1 MTLTLHFNGA
11 ALGAAT
17 SLDVCL
23 TGKSPEVTERWLVE
37 LEVEAAAPAALEAAL
52 QGLRDAQGSSG
63 ELKLQA
69 DGADVRVLAVADCRL
84 GPTLHA
90 VTERERVPGQAHNR
104 RGVTLEFRATL
115 QDSAG
120 AVQSH
125 QYTVRE
131 VTAAGQP
138 ARLITRGLAI
148 LRRNENPANFE
159 VLLLPMLGASR
170 RRVRQLVTRDT
181 AVPALEYEV
190 EDEQVFT
197 PLPGG
202 VDDGHY
208 VASEFI
214 DTEGR
219 ALRALSGFF
228 VGASARARALELRPA
243 SERLVSTRIAANPF
257 TRRVDF
263 EFVELLEEAGSLAL
277 TETLSFTTTR
287 RVIDHPL
294 LDTALP
300 AYRQQVGAPQTEIIQ
315 QGSAVGDGRHVSP
328 PAPRYAAEL
337 VERHVE
343 YSLPHGGLPADRRWV
358 TSWRYVSRGRA
369 AMVELAPEV

>member
-1 MTLTLHFNGA
+1 MTLTLHFSGST
-11 ALGAAT
+11 LGAAG
-17 SLDVCL
+17 SLDVCR
-23 TGKSPEVTERWLVE
+23 TGKSPEVIERWLIE
-37 LEVEAAAPAALEAAL
+37 LDVEAATPAALETSL
-52 QGLRDAQGSSG
+52 QALRDAQGSSG

-69 DGADVRVLAVADCRL
+69 DGADVRVLAVADCRI

-90 VTERERVPGQAHNR
+90 VTERERAPGQAHNLR
-104 RGVTLEFRATL
+104 RVTLEFRATL
-115 QDSAG
+115 QEAAS

-131 VTAAGQP
+131 ATAAGQP
-138 ARLITRGLAI
+138 ARLVTRGTAI
-148 LRRNENPANFE
+148 LRRNENPADHE
-159 VLLLPMLGASR
+159 ALLLPVLGTGR
-170 RRVRQLVTRDT
+170 RRLRQVVTRDT

-190 EDEQVFT
+190 DDEQVFT

-202 VDDGHY
+202 VDDGDY
-208 VASEFI
+208 VASEFT
-214 DTEGR
+214 DADGR
-219 ALRALSGFF
+219 AVRALSGFF
-228 VGASARARALELRPA
+228 VGASARARALELRP
-243 SERLVSTRIAANPF
+243 SGERLVSSRVAENPF
-257 TRRVDF
+257 KRRVDF
-263 EFVELLEEAGSLAL
+263 EFIELLEEAGSLAL
-277 TETLSFTTTR
+277 TERLSFTTTR

-337 VERHVE
+337 IERHVE
-343 YSLPHGGLPADRRWV
+343 YSLPHAGLPADRRWV
-358 TSWRYVSRGRA
+358 TSWRYVARGRA

>member
-1 MTLTLHFNGA
+1 
-11 ALGAAT
+11 
-17 SLDVCL
+17 
-23 TGKSPEVTERWLVE
+23 
-37 LEVEAAAPAALEAAL
+37 
-52 QGLRDAQGSSG
+52 
-63 ELKLQA
+63 
-69 DGADVRVLAVADCRL
+69 
-84 GPTLHA
+84 
-90 VTERERVPGQAHNR
+90 
-104 RGVTLEFRATL
+104 
-115 QDSAG
+115 
-120 AVQSH
+120 
-125 QYTVRE
+125 
-131 VTAAGQP
+131 
-138 ARLITRGLAI
+138 
-148 LRRNENPANFE
+148 
-159 VLLLPMLGASR
+159 MLGASR

-343 YSLPHGGLPADRRWV
+343 YSLPHGACPLTAAGSPAGATFRAGARPWS
-358 TSWRYVSRGRA
+358 SWRRRFR
-369 AMVELAPEV
+369 

>member
-1 MTLTLHFNGA
+1 MTLTLHFDGA
-11 ALGAAT
+11 ALGAAG
-17 SLDVCL
+17 SLDLCR
-23 TGKSPEVTERWLVE
+23 TGNSPEVIERWLIE
-37 LEVEAAAPAALEAAL
+37 LDVEAATPAGLEAAL
-52 QGLRDAQGSSG
+52 QALRDAQGSSG
-63 ELKLQA
+63 ELKLQS

-115 QDSAG
+115 QDAAD

-125 QYTVRE
+125 QLTVRE
-131 VTAAGQP
+131 ATIAGQP
-138 ARLITRGLAI
+138 ARLVTRGTAI
-148 LRRNENPANFE
+148 LRRNENPADHE
-159 VLLLPMLGASR
+159 VLLLPVLAAGR

-208 VASEFI
+208 VISEFT
-214 DTEGR
+214 DAEGR

-243 SERLVSTRIAANPF
+243 GERLVTTRIAANPF

-263 EFVELLEEAGSLAL
+263 EFIELLDEAGSLAL

-315 QGSAVGDGRHVSP
+315 QGSAIGNGRHVSP

-337 VERHVE
+337 IERHVE